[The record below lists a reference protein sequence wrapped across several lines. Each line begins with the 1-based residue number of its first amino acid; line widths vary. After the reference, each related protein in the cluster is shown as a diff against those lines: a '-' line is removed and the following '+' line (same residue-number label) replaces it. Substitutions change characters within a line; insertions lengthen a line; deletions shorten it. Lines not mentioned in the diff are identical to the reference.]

1 MTTDNN
7 TEGKLRIRPMEP
19 EDITAVLA
27 IDRNVSGVKR
37 AITYTDLIISDL
49 GGVLNLSVVAELNGT
64 VVGFILAKHALI
76 GEPFYEV
83 GFLQIIGV
91 DPDQWGKGIA
101 TKMVNF
107 LLERCQAKGLKTV
120 RIMLDEKDSQ
130 LQGLFSHL
138 GFRRG
143 HLIDYNKEL

>member
-1 MTTDNN
+1 MTTADK
-7 TEGKLRIRPMEP
+7 TEGRLRVRPMEP

-27 IDRNVSGVKR
+27 IDQSVSGVKR
-37 AITYTDLIISDL
+37 AITYTDLITGDL

-64 VVGFILAKHALI
+64 VVGFILARHALI

-83 GFLQIIGV
+83 GFIQIIGV
-91 DPDQWGKGIA
+91 DPDQWRQGIA
-101 TKMVNF
+101 TKMVDF
-107 LLERCQAKGLKTV
+107 LLERCRAKGLKTV
-120 RIMLDEKDSQ
+120 RIMLNEKDSQ

-143 HLIDYNKEL
+143 NLIDFNKTL

>member
-1 MTTDNN
+1 MTTEDK
-7 TEGKLRIRPMEP
+7 TESKLRIRSMEP

-27 IDRNVSGVKR
+27 IDRSVSGLKR
-37 AITYTDLIISDL
+37 AITYTDLIIGDL

-83 GFLQIIGV
+83 GFIQIIGV
-91 DPDQWGKGIA
+91 DPDQWRQGIA
-101 TKMVNF
+101 TKMVDF
-107 LLERCQAKGLKTV
+107 LLERCRAKGLKTV

-143 HLIDYNKEL
+143 HLIDYTKTP

>member
-1 MTTDNN
+1 MTTGDK
-7 TEGKLRIRPMEP
+7 TEGRLRVRPMEP

-27 IDRNVSGVKR
+27 IDQSVSGVKR
-37 AITYTDLIISDL
+37 AITYTDLITGDL

-64 VVGFILAKHALI
+64 VVGFILARHALI

-83 GFLQIIGV
+83 GFIHIIGV
-91 DPDQWGKGIA
+91 DPDQWRQGIA
-101 TKMVNF
+101 TKMVGF
-107 LLERCQAKGLKTV
+107 LLERCRAKGLKTV
-120 RIMLDEKDSQ
+120 RIMLNEKDSQ

-143 HLIDYNKEL
+143 NLIDYNKTL